1 MNVLQII
8 DSLDAGGAERMAV
21 NIANELQAAGHESHL
36 CVTRK
41 EGLLKTAIDKE
52 VGYIFIEKKGK
63 LGWKALNKLK
73 DYIKDHQ
80 IEVIHAHSTSAF
92 TAVVVLFL
100 LKSKPKLIWHDHYGK
115 ANQLEAR
122 PLKVLRFLS
131 GYFNQVISV
140 NQLLKTWALKELK
153 CDSVIYLENFATAT
167 LHQELQ
173 SPLAGREHK
182 RIVCLANLREQ
193 KDHLNLLKAFEI
205 LKKECPEWSLHL
217 CGKDFNDDYSLRI
230 KQAIEQRD
238 LMDHV
243 FLLGSRADV
252 GAVLNA
258 CDIAVLSSRSEGL
271 PVALLEYGLHHLPVV
286 VTDVG
291 ACKEVVSKFGIVVE
305 SENAQLLSA
314 ALLKL
319 VNNKIQRE
327 EYATQFH
334 NHVID
339 NYGSKRYVEKLVS
352 IYQRA

>member
-1 MNVLQII
+1 MKVLQII

-41 EGLLKTAIDKE
+41 EGLLKTAISNE

-63 LGWKALNKLK
+63 LGWVALSKLK
-73 DYIKDHQ
+73 RYIKEHQ
-80 IEVIHAHSTSAF
+80 IELLHAHSTSAF
-92 TAVVVLFL
+92 TAVMIL
-100 LKSKPKLIWHDHYGK
+100 LLLRNKPKLIWHDHYGK

-140 NQLLKTWALKELK
+140 NKLLKAWALKELK
-153 CDSVIYLENFATAT
+153 CESVTYLENFATAT
-167 LHQELQ
+167 FNQELQ
-173 SPLAGREHK
+173 TPLAGRENK

-193 KDHLNLLKAFEI
+193 KDHLNLLKAFEV

-217 CGKDFNDDYSLRI
+217 CGQDFNDDYSLRI

-238 LMDHV
+238 LKDHV

-252 GAVLNA
+252 GAVLNT

-291 ACKEVVSKFGIVVE
+291 ACKEVVADYGIVVE

-314 ALLKL
+314 AILKL
-319 VNNKIQRE
+319 IDNKIQRE
-327 EYATQFH
+327 DYATKFH
-334 NHVID
+334 NHVMD
-339 NYGSKRYVEKLVS
+339 QYGSKRYINKLVS
-352 IYQRA
+352 IYQSA

>member
-1 MNVLQII
+1 MKVLQII

-21 NIANELQAAGHESHL
+21 NIANELQAAGYESHL

-41 EGLLKTAIDKE
+41 EGLLKTAISKE
-52 VGYIFIEKKGK
+52 VGYTFIEKKGK
-63 LGWKALNKLK
+63 LGWTALSKLK
-73 DYIKDHQ
+73 RYIKEHQ
-80 IEVIHAHSTSAF
+80 IEVVHAHSTSAF

-122 PLKVLRFLS
+122 RLKVLRFLS

-140 NQLLKTWALKELK
+140 NKLLKAWAIKELK
-153 CDSVIYLENFATAT
+153 CESVTYLENFATAT
-167 LHQELQ
+167 FNQELQ
-173 SPLAGREHK
+173 TQLAGRDNK

-205 LKKECPEWSLHL
+205 VHRQFPVWSLHL
-217 CGKDFNDDYSLRI
+217 CGKDFNDDYSLSI
-230 KQAIEQRD
+230 KQEIEQKGLKD
-238 LMDHV
+238 NV
-243 FLLGSRADV
+243 FILGSRADV
-252 GAVLNA
+252 GAVLNS

-291 ACKEVVSKFGIVVE
+291 ACREVVADYGVVVE

-319 VNNKIQRE
+319 IKDKIQRE
-327 EYATQFH
+327 QYAAQFH
-334 NHVID
+334 NHVIN
-339 NYGSKRYVEKLVS
+339 NYGSKRYINKLVN
-352 IYQRA
+352 IYKSA